1 MNRVISWLKNISLRQ
16 IATVFMAAMAFLVI
30 PAFSYNVSVQAQ
42 AETLIADTD
51 SYKVDSATI
60 KRIQEK
66 AEDLGDSPERPIG
79 DTGLKNIRKLG
90 ENVPETIEL
99 NARQG
104 FFSGDPDNLDK
115 KTVLDD
121 VQDRV
126 EGAVK
131 GTKQAVKDATS

>member
-1 MNRVISWLKNISLRQ
+1 MNRLISWLRNISLRQ
-16 IATVFMAAMAFLVI
+16 IVTVFMAAMTVLVI

>member
-1 MNRVISWLKNISLRQ
+1 
-16 IATVFMAAMAFLVI
+16 MAAMTVLVI

-121 VQDRV
+121 LQDRV

>member
-1 MNRVISWLKNISLRQ
+1 MNRVIYWLKNISLRQ